1 MRSLSERPG
10 AEPGPGR
17 GVQRPVRIV
26 CAPVLSGLDA
36 AIQLPGH
43 LGSGH
48 LGSGLLAYGAP
59 TPPRPIPP
67 LFLHSIRPALE
78 CAFGTEDADLAPD
91 ALAALVTQL
100 HAGPL
105 GPAPA
110 DASPATA
117 EA

>member
-1 MRSLSERPG
+1 MHGLSERPG
-10 AEPGPGR
+10 AEPGPGQ

-43 LGSGH
+43 LGSD
-48 LGSGLLAYGAP
+48 LLVHGAP

-78 CAFGTEDADLAPD
+78 CAFGTEEADLAPD
-91 ALAALVTQL
+91 AIAALVAQL
-100 HAGPL
+100 HAGSL